1 MKKRSDTKRSPA
13 PPSLVYFVDRSLGRG
28 PVAKAIRDAGFQV
41 ELMDDHFAQDADD
54 ADWIPVVA
62 AHDWIIVTR
71 DRRILFNPVE
81 RAALERSGAHYIAV
95 VAKDQSGAQMGSA
108 VGAWIG
114 RINSTISAAGVPT
127 WFRVRMNEA
136 QILLKGNWSPLRV
149 MHSNPKRWR
158 TGRFK

>member
-13 PPSLVYFVDRSLGRG
+13 PPSPVYFVDRSLGRG
-28 PVAKAIRDAGFQV
+28 PVAEAIRRAGFEV

-62 AHDWIIVTR
+62 DRGWVIVTR

-81 RAALERSGAHYIAV
+81 RAALENSGAHYIAL
-95 VAKDQSGAQMGSA
+95 VAKDRSGAQMGSA
-108 VGAWIG
+108 VDTWLDLIDA
-114 RINSTISAAGVPT
+114 TICAAGVPT
-127 WFRVRMNEA
+127 WFRVRKSEA
-136 QILLKGNWSPLRV
+136 KILLKGNWSPLRV
-149 MHSNPKRWR
+149 MHSNPKRWK

>member
-1 MKKRSDTKRSPA
+1 
-13 PPSLVYFVDRSLGRG
+13 
-28 PVAKAIRDAGFQV
+28 
-41 ELMDDHFAQDADD
+41 MDDHFAQDADD
-54 ADWIPVVA
+54 SDWIPVVA

-136 QILLKGNWSPLRV
+136 QILLQGNWSPLRV